1 MKNVNFKTAIFL
13 WFLVIFGGVGLAI
26 YGVNRIE
33 EQAEEQYLE
42 QMGGEPN
49 APACLKMYNS
59 IEKYSKKCKVPRYVA
74 YNVAYKETRYQGPF
88 HWSYTP
94 NHISSANAVGPM
106 QIITRWAHPYAGRH
120 VSQHELMT
128 NIDLNVMISMK
139 MLRARYNTYHS
150 WALSCGGYNTGSPI
164 INDYAHYCATN
175 KDYKS
180 HWIRYSR

>member
-1 MKNVNFKTAIFL
+1 L
-13 WFLVIFGGVGLAI
+13 WFLVIFGGIGLAI

-33 EQAEEQYLE
+33 QQAEEQYLE
-42 QMGGEPN
+42 QMGDEPN

-59 IEKYSKKCKVPRYVA
+59 IEKYSKKYKVPRHVA

-94 NHISSANAVGPM
+94 NHVSTANAVGPM

-120 VSQHELMT
+120 VSQRELMT

-139 MLRARYNTYHS
+139 MLRTRYDMYKD
-150 WALSCGGYNTGSPI
+150 WALSCGGYNTGSPVV
-164 INDYAHYCATN
+164 NEYARFCSTN
-175 KDYKS
+175 KDYKKN
-180 HWIRYSR
+180 WVKY